1 MGLGEAGCH
10 PSSLLSIRNSV
21 PGNPGGQDPQGS
33 MMSLSSALEGFWNA
47 RLGLTFRLRCLY
59 HIPSDQTPPAVP
71 TSSLPLSPPQSW
83 LVTRA
88 TFVPSA
94 HSASLLTAPGN
105 KDRGQEG
112 RCSSCTMPPSL
123 PLPLSLLKYQVCPLP
138 CPNKEPLSY

>member
-1 MGLGEAGCH
+1 MVLF
-10 PSSLLSIRNSV
+10 
-21 PGNPGGQDPQGS
+21 QDGFGRGR
-33 MMSLSSALEGFWNA
+33 LSSFLITVHQEFCPRKSWRPRSPGINDVVF
-47 RLGLTFRLRCLY
+47 LGLRGVLECPARP

-88 TFVPSA
+88 TFMPSA

-112 RCSSCTMPPSL
+112 RCSCTMPPSL